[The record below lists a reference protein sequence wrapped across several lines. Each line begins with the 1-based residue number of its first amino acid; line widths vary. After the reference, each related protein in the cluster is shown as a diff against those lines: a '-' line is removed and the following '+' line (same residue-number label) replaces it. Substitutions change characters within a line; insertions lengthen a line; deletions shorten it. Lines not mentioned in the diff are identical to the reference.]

1 MDRRSPSP
9 TTSTAQAPHS
19 IVITKSHTGFGF
31 NVRGQVNEGGTLK
44 SINGELY
51 APLQHVSA
59 VLDGGAAQE
68 AGLLKGDRILAVND
82 INVEGATHRQVVELI
97 KSSDQ
102 VLKLLVISIAPDV
115 AEKLE
120 QIPDTANG
128 QPIGID
134 YSDKRS
140 LPLTVPEYKYVEKY
154 GDKYVV
160 FCIHMAGRYLCSR
173 RYSDFTKLEEK
184 LKREFLG
191 FSFPRL
197 PGKWPFA
204 LTDHQL
210 DSRRRGLESFLERTC
225 SVRAIV
231 DHALMRD
238 FLTGMY
244 YPNLAL
250 DFDLQVILSFH
261 SPYLTLQFSLK
272 SSF

>member
-82 INVEGATHRQVVELI
+82 FNVEGATHRQVVELI

-134 YSDKRS
+134 NFDTLFRSPFSTLRFCFIIKFFTEQNMFYRSDI
-140 LPLTVPEYKYVEKY
+140 P
-154 GDKYVV
+154 
-160 FCIHMAGRYLCSR
+160 HQ
-173 RYSDFTKLEEK
+173 
-184 LKREFLG
+184 FL
-191 FSFPRL
+191 
-197 PGKWPFA
+197 
-204 LTDHQL
+204 
-210 DSRRRGLESFLERTC
+210 
-225 SVRAIV
+225 I
-231 DHALMRD
+231 
-238 FLTGMY
+238 
-244 YPNLAL
+244 
-250 DFDLQVILSFH
+250 
-261 SPYLTLQFSLK
+261 

>member
-82 INVEGATHRQVVELI
+82 FNVEGATHRQVVELI

-134 YSDKRS
+134 NFD
-140 LPLTVPEYKYVEKY
+140 T
-154 GDKYVV
+154 
-160 FCIHMAGRYLCSR
+160 
-173 RYSDFTKLEEK
+173 
-184 LKREFLG
+184 
-191 FSFPRL
+191 
-197 PGKWPFA
+197 
-204 LTDHQL
+204 
-210 DSRRRGLESFLERTC
+210 
-225 SVRAIV
+225 
-231 DHALMRD
+231 
-238 FLTGMY
+238 
-244 YPNLAL
+244 LAL
-250 DFDLQVILSFH
+250 DYDFRGILVFR
-261 SPYLTLQFSLK
+261 SPFSTLRFCFIIKFFTEQNMFYRSDILHQFLI

>member
-68 AGLLKGDRILAVND
+68 AGLLKGDRILAVNNV
-82 INVEGATHRQVVELI
+82 NVEGATHRQVVELI

-128 QPIGID
+128 QPIGI
-134 YSDKRS
+134 
-140 LPLTVPEYKYVEKY
+140 
-154 GDKYVV
+154 
-160 FCIHMAGRYLCSR
+160 I
-173 RYSDFTKLEEK
+173 
-184 LKREFLG
+184 
-191 FSFPRL
+191 
-197 PGKWPFA
+197 
-204 LTDHQL
+204 
-210 DSRRRGLESFLERTC
+210 
-225 SVRAIV
+225 
-231 DHALMRD
+231 
-238 FLTGMY
+238 
-244 YPNLAL
+244 AL
-250 DFDLQVILSFH
+250 DFDLQVILSFR
-261 SPYLTLQFSLK
+261 SPFSTLRFSLK
-272 SSF
+272 SKSFAKQNMLNRLDILHDFSISSF